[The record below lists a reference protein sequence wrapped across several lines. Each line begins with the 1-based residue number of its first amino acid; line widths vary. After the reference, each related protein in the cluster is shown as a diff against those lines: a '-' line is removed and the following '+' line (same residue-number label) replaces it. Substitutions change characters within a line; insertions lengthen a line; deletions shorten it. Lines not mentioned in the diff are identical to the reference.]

1 MDLSPDG
8 ACAGAHPQ
16 HDAAKIAM
24 FGLMIV
30 RQFVVMLLLSF

>member
-1 MDLSPDG
+1 MPPGGMYDWSPM
-8 ACAGAHPQ
+8 
-16 HDAAKIAM
+16 IAM